1 MTQEQLFGLA
11 CLFLF
16 GLLYDLLVNAAQ
28 QERGRG
34 GFTAAFVILG
44 VLVTL
49 FVLFLDSQHGV
60 YTAEIWLMLT
70 LAHFCASGFGMTLGS
85 WQRR

>member
-1 MTQEQLFGLA
+1 MTQGQFFGLV

-16 GLLYDLLVNAAQ
+16 GLVYDLVVAAAQ
-28 QERGRG
+28 NERGRG
-34 GFTAAFVILG
+34 SFTAAFVILG

-49 FVLFLDSQHGV
+49 FVLYLTGV
-60 YTAEIWLMLT
+60 LTLEVLLLT
-70 LAHFCASGFGMTLGS
+70 LAGFAASGFGMTLGS